1 MSPDVADK
9 LYTTIFVAATVYMTG
24 TLVKGAIDSMTLTPE
39 EIEASNQR
47 VMADSNRMRAQAE
60 EEIAKEAKR
69 VEERESQIRR
79 ENRETCRQLEAEG
92 KTDSWEYISC
102 YKYSYE

>member
-1 MSPDVADK
+1 MC
-9 LYTTIFVAATVYMTG
+9 
-24 TLVKGAIDSMTLTPE
+24 
-39 EIEASNQR
+39 
-47 VMADSNRMRAQAE
+47 AQE
-60 EEIAKEAKR
+60 EEERAKEAKR